1 MIFSVLFNGLLH
13 QPGEGGEHVDG
24 RVDLLVVKLPVNEN
38 LSLSDVTSQVRN
50 GMSDVIIL
58 NMVRLTGMDKMGIWV
73 IDPFLPRT
81 RPALS

>member
-1 MIFSVLFNGLLH
+1 MIFSVLFDGLLH
-13 QPGEGGEHVDG
+13 QSGEGGKHID
-24 RVDLLVVKLPVNEN
+24 RRIDLLVVKLPVNEN

-50 GMSDVIIL
+50 GVSDVIVL
-58 NMVRLTGMDKMGIWV
+58 NMIRLTGMDKMGIWV